1 MSENCCHNTNNNNS
15 NLLIVVVILSDRNV
29 IQKEAE
35 KKLKYKNLSIEIQR
49 LWNMKCF
56 VIPVNIGAKGIV
68 SKF

>member
-1 MSENCCHNTNNNNS
+1 
-15 NLLIVVVILSDRNV
+15 LIVVAIPSDRNV

-35 KKLKYKNLSIEIQR
+35 KKLKYKNQSIEIQR